1 MSDTPDWITA
11 IATLGATVAS
21 IAAAFIAAKSA
32 SASKASANVA
42 AKVLHRSAM
51 RELIAK
57 CHELIAE
64 EMRIQSLIIELGSE
78 YRSLAVF
85 TNNLGGSRDKIHN
98 AELEKDR
105 ATATEKAKEARA
117 LVERQGE
124 LAIAADHDL
133 DHMQGR
139 IEAAKAELQ
148 TIREAMSRQLENLR
162 GQNQQQRERTTP

>member
-21 IAAAFIAAKSA
+21 IAAAFTAAKSA
-32 SASKASANVA
+32 SASKASADVA

-51 RELIAK
+51 RELIAE

-64 EMRIQSLIIELGSE
+64 EMRIQSLVIELGSE

-85 TNNLGGSRDKIHN
+85 TNNVGGSRDKILN
-98 AELEKDR
+98 AALEKDR
-105 ATATEKAKEARA
+105 ATATEKTKEARA
-117 LVERQGE
+117 LVDRQGN
-124 LAIAADHDL
+124 LALASDHDL